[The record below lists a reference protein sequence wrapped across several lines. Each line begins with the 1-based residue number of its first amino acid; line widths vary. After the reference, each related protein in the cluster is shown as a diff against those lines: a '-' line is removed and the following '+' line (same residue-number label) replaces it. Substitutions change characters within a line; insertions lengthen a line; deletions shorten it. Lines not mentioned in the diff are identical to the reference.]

1 MQQEKILRRQEKK
14 KLSGIKVKV
23 CLVYLRKKKKI
34 RQAVCLTWNRQRASG
49 SEAGVMGAEHT

>member
-23 CLVYLRKKKKI
+23 CLVYLRKKNQASSVPHMEQTESI
-34 RQAVCLTWNRQRASG
+34 RK
-49 SEAGVMGAEHT
+49 